1 MRDDIIIENK
11 DGYIHVRHYGRDSYD
26 ITLDMWQR
34 IVAACEEYNCFN
46 ILGETYTKNRLSTMD
61 NFGHVTIMKQAG
73 VTLRHRIAW
82 VAHGPEALADLKFV
96 ETVLLN
102 RGLVLGKVFMSIEEA
117 KRWLLDESKR

>member
-1 MRDDIIIENK
+1 MRDDLIIENK
-11 DGYIHVRHYGRDSYD
+11 DRYIHVRHYGRDSYD

-46 ILGETYTKNRLSTMD
+46 ILGETYTKNRLSTID
-61 NFGHVTIMKQAG
+61 NYRHAEIMKQAG

-82 VAHGPEALADLKFV
+82 VAHGPEALEDLTFV

-117 KRWLLDESKR
+117 KRWLLNESKR